1 MLLTLLQSVGAGGPI
16 SGNFVATEGSDAFVS
31 SGIVRVSG
39 NFVVSESADILSAE
53 GVVRVRG
60 NFVSTESQDTFTA
73 TGDALFITING
84 TRALRLLQI
93 YRLHGLDMS
102 NPLVVNDTSRTSGD
116 LVQSI
121 SESSGTVVMS
131 RTSAPTVFS
140 GDLNEMIDAL
150 ALIHGITDDLTVTS
164 VSRVAGTV
172 QQTISEAGN
181 VITVTRTQ

>member
-31 SGIVRVSG
+31 SGIVRVFG
-39 NFVVSESADILSAE
+39 NFVVSEGADILSAE

-60 NFVSTESQDTFTA
+60 NFVVTEGQDTFA
-73 TGDALFITING
+73 GTGEALFITING
-84 TRALRLLQI
+84 DRALRLLQI

-102 NPLVVNDTSRTSGD
+102 NPLVIDGTSRTSGD

-140 GDLNEMIDAL
+140 GDLNEMIDSL
-150 ALIHGITDDLTVTS
+150 ARVHGITDDLTVTAN
-164 VSRVAGTV
+164 SRIAGTLE
-172 QQTISEAGN
+172 QTISEVGD